1 MSADELFSEIYG
13 HEDVKELFA
22 LSLKSPKPIHILMQ
36 GPPASGKTLF
46 MLALERLPLRVKYYL
61 GGQTSKAGLTE
72 ILLREKPDILL
83 IDEID
88 KMNGR
93 DYDSLLSVMETGRV
107 VRCKY
112 RLWAEEQLAT
122 KVYGAC
128 NTTNG
133 IPEEL
138 LSRFLLVEFKPYSRQ
153 EFIDVSKHILRHR
166 EGLTEQE
173 AETIARLLADT
184 TRNVRDAIK
193 LARLYRAGGD
203 PEKLART
210 FFRKKNAQQTLLL

>member
-1 MSADELFSEIYG
+1 MEFDNLFSEIYG
-13 HEDVKELFA
+13 HEDVKELLT
-22 LSLKSPKPIHILMQ
+22 LSLKSKKPIHILMQ

-46 MLALERLPLRVKYYL
+46 MLALERLPLKIKYYL

-88 KMNGR
+88 KMNGK

-112 RLWAEEQLAT
+112 HLWAEEQLNM

-128 NTTNG
+128 NTTDG
-133 IPEEL
+133 IPQEL
-138 LSRFLLVEFKPYSRQ
+138 LSRFLLIEFKPYSRQ
-153 EFIDVSKHILRHR
+153 EFIDTSKHILKHR
-166 EGLTEQE
+166 EELTEQE
-173 AETIARLLADT
+173 AEMIAQLLADS
-184 TRNVRDAIK
+184 TRDVRDAIK
-193 LARLYRAGGD
+193 LARLYKAGGD
-203 PEKLART
+203 PIKLAKL
-210 FFRKKNAQQTLLL
+210 FFRKKNTTQKTLL